1 LSTVVPFLD
10 VVDPGFRVDSDE
22 VDRAR
27 EANWYARTP
36 LGIAIL
42 RYHEA
47 VALLKDPRL
56 HQGSAVLLTLRGVHD
71 GPIHDWWEHVIL
83 NANGEQ
89 HARLRRL
96 VGRAFTP
103 PAADALRPSMRATAE
118 RLVDQFAEAG
128 ACEFMEAFANPYP
141 LAIISE
147 LLAIPEEQRAAFSR
161 WATDLSFVFS
171 PNVAALRDRIEEA
184 LAGLYACVDRLIE
197 DRRRAPREDLA
208 SKLVLAEEDGER
220 LTTEELRSMLVTL
233 VLAGNDTTR
242 NQLGLSLALMAK
254 RPDLWTKVAKEPGL
268 TGTAVDEIL
277 RIAPTIPNAPRLVGE
292 DLDFGDLHLP
302 QGTYVQ
308 LLLGSANRDRTV
320 FGDRDV
326 DIERELPAPSLA
338 FGSGMH
344 RCLGMWLARAELS
357 EALPILARRMPNLAL
372 TGEPT
377 WKPALGIFGPLTLP
391 LTFST
396 VY

>member
-1 LSTVVPFLD
+1 VSTVVPFLD

-36 LGIAIL
+36 LGIAVL

-56 HQGSAVLLTLRGVHD
+56 HQGSAVLLALRGVHD
-71 GPIHDWWEHVIL
+71 GPIHEWWQHVIL

-103 PAADALRPSMRATAE
+103 PAADALRPFMRATAE
-118 RLVDQFAEAG
+118 RLVDAFADAG
-128 ACEFMEAFANPYP
+128 ACEFMETFANPYP

-147 LLAIPEEQRAAFSR
+147 LLAIPEEQRTAFSR

-171 PNVAALRDRIEEA
+171 PNVATLRERIEEG
-184 LAGLYACVDRLIE
+184 LAGLYTCVDRLIA

-208 SKLVLAEEDGER
+208 STLVLAEEGGER
-220 LTTEELRSMLVTL
+220 LTIEELRSMLVTL

-242 NQLGLSLALMAK
+242 NQLGLTLALMAQ
-254 RPDLWTKVAKEPGL
+254 RPDLWADVANKPEL
-268 TGTAVDEIL
+268 AGTAVDEIL

-302 QGTYVQ
+302 RGTYVQ
-308 LLLGSANRDRTV
+308 LLLGSANRDAAV
-320 FGDRDV
+320 FGDRDL
-326 DIERELPAPSLA
+326 DIERELPAPHLA
-338 FGSGMH
+338 FGGGMH

-372 TGEPT
+372 AAEPT

-391 LTFST
+391 LTFSD
-396 VY
+396 